1 VHKPS
6 REVSDPADL
15 LLGFLDYYRSAVIRK
30 VDNLDDTQLRTSRVP
45 SGWTPLELI
54 KHLSFMER
62 RWLVWGF
69 LGEPM
74 DVPHGD
80 ERDGR
85 WTVTPDESAASL
97 TEALW
102 TTGERTRKIV
112 SAADLGDVARLGGH
126 FHSDDEKPPPTLG
139 WILFYVLQEY
149 ARHAGHLDIARELI
163 DGTSG
168 E

>member
-1 VHKPS
+1 MHKPS
-6 REVSDPADL
+6 RDVSDPTPL
-15 LLGFLDYYRSAVIRK
+15 LLGFLDYYRSAVLRK
-30 VDNLDDTQLRTSRVP
+30 IEDLDDTELGSSRVP
-45 SGWTPLELI
+45 SGWTPLELV
-54 KHLSFMER
+54 KHLAYMER

-69 LGEPM
+69 LGEAV
-74 DVPHGD
+74 DAPHGD

-85 WTVTPDESAASL
+85 WTVAPGESAAVL
-97 TEALW
+97 TRALRAA
-102 TTGERTRKIV
+102 GERTREIV
-112 SAADLGDVARLGGH
+112 SAADLSDIAKLGGR
-126 FHSDDEKPPPTLG
+126 FRPGDEKPPPTLG